1 MTDSRSLELKLE
13 STIDSI
19 DAAELIVE
27 GLAREGGFGDEQ
39 IDSLIMAVRETVANA
54 VTHGNGYSGDKRVH
68 FAVRLDSNGLEIKV
82 RDEGDGFDPGG
93 VPDPTDPANLLKASG
108 RGLLL
113 MRALVDEVTV
123 KRAKPKGME
132 VVLIKRG
139 PEATSDKEEKSQ

>member
-27 GLAREGGFGDEQ
+27 GLAREGGFDDEQ
-39 IDSLIMAVRETVANA
+39 IDSLTMAVRETMANA
-54 VTHGNGYSGDKRVH
+54 VTHGNKYSAEKHVH
-68 FAVRLDSNGLEIKV
+68 FAVRLDDSGLRVRV
-82 RDEGDGFDPGG
+82 RDEGEGFDLGE
-93 VPDPTDPANLLKASG
+93 VPDPTNPVNLLKASG

-132 VVLIKRG
+132 IVLIKHI
-139 PEATSDKEEKSQ
+139 PQTSIEEEEKSQ

>member
-13 STIDSI
+13 SIIDSI

-27 GLAREGGFGDEQ
+27 GLAREGGFDDEQ
-39 IDSLIMAVRETVANA
+39 IDSLCMAVRETMANA
-54 VTHGNGYSGDKRVH
+54 VTHGNRYNGDKRVH
-68 FAVRLDSNGLEIKV
+68 FAVRLDSNGLKIKV

-113 MRALVDEVTV
+113 MRALVDDVTV
-123 KRAKPKGME
+123 ERAKPKGME

-139 PEATSDKEEKSQ
+139 PEATSEKEEKSQ